1 MEGYL
6 IGFDIGTLSSKA
18 VLTDLQ
24 GNVVEKFQREH
35 DIQVKYPGWQ
45 EESMEMWWEE
55 FCQAVSCFLEKEN
68 VPAEQIRAVGVT
80 GLIPA
85 LCAVDREG
93 NAIRSA
99 MLHTDV
105 RAEHELQ
112 EIQEKLS
119 PAVTHGH
126 MLPKILWV
134 KAHEPENFKKISKVF
149 VPHGY
154 IGYRLTG
161 DSTMDYDAAS
171 MVGGMFDEEKL
182 AWNEEAARVFG
193 LPADIFPQLK
203 PANAVIGCVSQS
215 AAEETGLSVN
225 TQVIAGVGDTF
236 ASMLGGG
243 AYNAGH
249 FMIYLGT
256 SGTSMYAENSPE
268 EYVDVPHYGEK
279 KGHFAGRIFSFGES
293 ILHLRKNLRYE
304 DWDELNSHLD
314 EIEPGTD
321 GLWYFPHYKLQTEA
335 SFFGPDAEFMLGYR
349 GCHTQYHLYHA
360 MLEGIAY
367 NACSNIRNF
376 NLPVKQINI
385 FGGGANSREICQ
397 MFADVIGRELHYNPK
412 SSTALGATFL
422 AGYGSGAVKSYS
434 ELTETWFGDSQVI
447 KPDEERTRR
456 YRKLY
461 EKYQELRETLVK
473 LDAETEAL

>member
-134 KAHEPENFKKISKVF
+134 KAHEPENFKKDQWSICA
-149 VPHGY
+149 PW
-154 IGYRLTG
+154 IYR
-161 DSTMDYDAAS
+161 
-171 MVGGMFDEEKL
+171 
-182 AWNEEAARVFG
+182 
-193 LPADIFPQLK
+193 I
-203 PANAVIGCVSQS
+203 
-215 AAEETGLSVN
+215 
-225 TQVIAGVGDTF
+225 
-236 ASMLGGG
+236 
-243 AYNAGH
+243 
-249 FMIYLGT
+249 
-256 SGTSMYAENSPE
+256 
-268 EYVDVPHYGEK
+268 
-279 KGHFAGRIFSFGES
+279 
-293 ILHLRKNLRYE
+293 
-304 DWDELNSHLD
+304 
-314 EIEPGTD
+314 
-321 GLWYFPHYKLQTEA
+321 QTH
-335 SFFGPDAEFMLGYR
+335 R
-349 GCHTQYHLYHA
+349 RQYHGL
-360 MLEGIAY
+360 
-367 NACSNIRNF
+367 
-376 NLPVKQINI
+376 
-385 FGGGANSREICQ
+385 
-397 MFADVIGRELHYNPK
+397 
-412 SSTALGATFL
+412 
-422 AGYGSGAVKSYS
+422 
-434 ELTETWFGDSQVI
+434 
-447 KPDEERTRR
+447 
-456 YRKLY
+456 
-461 EKYQELRETLVK
+461 
-473 LDAETEAL
+473 